1 MRQPFFALMV
11 FTALSPV
18 TAFSALAKDIPVE
31 SEIRAATVYSDRAT
45 LTRNVKVKIPAGSHN
60 LVFTGL
66 PVSLFSD
73 SLRTEGSAK
82 ADVTFGALTH
92 KRENHSDYVVPKEK
106 DLNAQLVALQD
117 YNKLYNIEKHALKA
131 GKTFLENVGKQ
142 ASLRT
147 NEDIAKIELNPDSW
161 SSAADSISTKMLE
174 NMKSSLALDIKIRD
188 TNEKIRKIQS
198 ELRDLRTGQKQTY
211 SVTVPF
217 EADKDTTL
225 NIDLSYQLPS
235 VGWQPIYDAR
245 LDVKTGK
252 LNLVQYGS
260 VWQRTGEDWKDVE
273 LTLSTAQPSR
283 GTGLPDLHPHWVSI
297 INNVRHMKSRGANNF
312 STISAN
318 ISGSA
323 APMAVMEMAE
333 ISADT
338 DLEDPI
344 HRWRKI
350 QGEKVERSK
359 VVSIQ
364 AAQINTEGF
373 VGEYKITGPANVKS
387 DGTKSKL
394 LVGGF
399 DTQTW
404 KQVQI
409 KPQYGTDAYLVIKTK
424 LKGDAPIL
432 PGQVNLFRDGAF
444 IGKTHL
450 PMLRPD
456 DVEELAFGIDDNV
469 TVKRNTVKNENS
481 EAGMITKESVV
492 ERHYVTEIQNLHKDP
507 VDIAVLETVPVSSDK
522 RLRIEILKD
531 KTTQGY
537 ETDLHDVKGVTRW
550 IQTLKPQGQSKIN
563 LGWKAVWP
571 KGENVSGL

>member
-66 PVSLFSD
+66 PVSLFPD

-117 YNKLYNIEKHALKA
+117 YNKLYNIEKQALKA
-131 GKTFLENVGKQ
+131 GRIFLENLGKQ

-188 TNEKIRKIQS
+188 TNEKIRKIQN
-198 ELRDLRTGQKQTY
+198 ELRGLRTGQKQTY

-225 NIDLSYQLPS
+225 NIDLSYQLPGVS
-235 VGWQPIYDAR
+235 WQPIYDAR
-245 LDVKTGK
+245 LDVKSGK
-252 LNLVQYGS
+252 LALVQYGS

-283 GTGLPDLHPHWVSI
+283 GTGLPDLYPNWIRIIYHPQKVNSYG
-297 INNVRHMKSRGANNF
+297 RNNF
-312 STISAN
+312 SSISAN
-318 ISGSA
+318 ISGAA
-323 APMAVMEMAE
+323 APMAAMEMKSDMAYDGE
-333 ISADT
+333 MVQEE
-338 DLEDPI
+338 DLE
-344 HRWRKI
+344 
-350 QGEKVERSK
+350 RS
-359 VVSIQ
+359 VSFQ

-399 DTQTW
+399 DTKTW

-481 EAGMITKESVV
+481 EAGMITKESVI
-492 ERHYVTEIQNLHKDP
+492 ERHYVTEIQNLHKEP

-550 IQTLKPQGQSKIN
+550 IKTLKPQEKSKVT

-571 KGENVSGL
+571 KGESVSGL